1 MLANSSFTVLLHL
14 AVASTAL
21 LLGAI
26 VLARRKGT
34 TTHRRLGRIGSR
46 MLAAAVDSLWIR
58 SSGALSWIHLLSIW
72 TLIVA
77 FWHEETCAIIV
88 AG

>member
-1 MLANSSFTVLLHL
+1 
-14 AVASTAL
+14 TAL

-58 SSGALSWIHLLSIW
+58 SSGALSCHLLSIW